1 MLHTIVFYGLI
12 TAAAVAWIQILR
24 DISIDF
30 AER

>member
-12 TAAAVAWIQILR
+12 AAAAVAWIQILR
-24 DISIDF
+24 DIRIDL